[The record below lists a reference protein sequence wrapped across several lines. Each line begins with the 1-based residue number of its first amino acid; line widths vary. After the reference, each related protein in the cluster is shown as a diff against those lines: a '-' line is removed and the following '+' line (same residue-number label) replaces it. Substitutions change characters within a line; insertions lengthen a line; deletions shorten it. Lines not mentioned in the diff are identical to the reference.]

1 MNYEDW
7 KKLKET
13 KKFAPLFFF
22 YADFLWTTVGP
33 NSSYSAL
40 LTCCC
45 CWNTTRA
52 RIAPP
57 AQAAEAAP
65 AAPSLNPESRF
76 ALGSALAAGAAANP
90 ACGDQ
95 GRTIKFLD
103 W

>member
-1 MNYEDW
+1 MKSKEKRRKKRERELKKIEMKKNSIQEF
-7 KKLKET
+7 KPKLKET

-57 AQAAEAAP
+57 AQAAEAAID
-65 AAPSLNPESRF
+65 
-76 ALGSALAAGAAANP
+76 AG
-90 ACGDQ
+90 
-95 GRTIKFLD
+95 T
-103 W
+103 